1 MNPLLESLRNLS
13 EAASEVLPLLESY
26 DYRKEAK
33 RFKEE
38 DLPLSMMPKTL
49 KEIFRSVMRY
59 CIPVMG
65 DEDPVR
71 SSALLNADNIRLFTD
86 NLNITTDRQLAHQFQ
101 FIELEPIRAVA
112 EEFTELGLKQQARM
126 LENACNFACGIRK
139 ANNAAPFGSSGK
151 DLAPVN
157 YLLNIASDEISEEEA
172 DDNLHFAQFCSVF
185 AKNSFGIS
193 QKQALFTGLKGVVA
207 DPAEKRPH
215 LVVMTVIVLLRKRK
229 LYRNPLPG
237 SLNSCRDAIFQSL
250 GLDTKKCHSY
260 GDDSLDR
267 NTKTP
272 LHKYKEKADAVL
284 KSALGNTR

>member
-59 CIPVMG
+59 CIPVLG
-65 DEDPVR
+65 DDDPIR

-86 NLNITTDRQLAHQFQ
+86 NLHITSDRQLAHQFQ

-126 LENACNFACGIRK
+126 LENACSFACGIRQ
-139 ANNAAPFGSSGK
+139 ANNASPFGCSNRN
-151 DLAPVN
+151 LAPVN
-157 YLLNIASDEISEEEA
+157 YLLNLAPDEISEEEA
-172 DDNLHFAQFCSVF
+172 DDNMRFAQFCSVF
-185 AKNSFGIS
+185 AKNSFVLS
-193 QKQALFTGLKGVVA
+193 QKQALFSGLQGVVA
-207 DPAEKRPH
+207 DRDEKKPH
-215 LVVMTVIVLLRKRK
+215 LVVMAVIILLRIKR

-250 GLDTKKCHSY
+250 GIDPKKCHSY
-260 GDDSLDR
+260 GDNSLKR
-267 NTKTP
+267 GATP
-272 LHKYKEKADAVL
+272 SLEKYKDKAEAVL